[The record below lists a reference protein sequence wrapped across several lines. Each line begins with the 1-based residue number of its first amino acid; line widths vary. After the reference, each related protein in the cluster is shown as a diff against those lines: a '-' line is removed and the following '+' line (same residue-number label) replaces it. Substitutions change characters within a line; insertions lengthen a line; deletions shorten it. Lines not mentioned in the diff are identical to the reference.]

1 MFRSCLHNPKDSS
14 PPHKKY
20 YPETMH
26 VFKGIQFQSCYGLFI
41 VYYKNWDIM
50 GNYFVGWAKPIKM
63 ETVFLY
69 KRLEQIINN
78 VNNSVKWDKTQLR
91 RIFQILR
98 EWLNVSFLLLTLK
111 FAFMNLIPCKLCVSK
126 QKEQSWRSAFIW
138 KFLRF
143 LQTERMVIFHELHG
157 PSEWGNLWG
166 LRHLIT
172 NSGSPKKP
180 LSIWTL

>member
-1 MFRSCLHNPKDSS
+1 
-14 PPHKKY
+14 
-20 YPETMH
+20 MH

-78 VNNSVKWDKTQLR
+78 VNNSVKWDKTQPR

-98 EWLNVSFLLLTLK
+98 KWLNVSFLLQTSK
-111 FAFMNLIPCKLCVSK
+111 FASMNLIPYKLCISK
-126 QKEQSWRSAFIW
+126 HKRQTWRFAFIW
-138 KFLRF
+138 KCLRF
-143 LQTERMVIFHELHG
+143 LQDRKDGYISQAPRTIRMGEPLR
-157 PSEWGNLWG
+157 SE
-166 LRHLIT
+166 
-172 NSGSPKKP
+172 
-180 LSIWTL
+180 TLNH